1 LINYLYGIPFLRT
14 FGCVLVSTPDLLTL
28 VYKGEYISIPVD
40 LLHFRPDKP
49 LKEKFRKAL
58 TINTEA
64 IDIQLAISYCKK
76 NGVDLDIEIYDRIR
90 SPILYADMPSF
101 LKKYEVYVDIR
112 FVKETL
118 LANLSSTALQ
128 ALACDLS
135 VLDFRLNYLKTLP
148 IEHDP
153 MRIASE
159 LFSIYQRKKR
169 VYVKLFQF
177 LYSIQRSIFVKR

>member
-1 LINYLYGIPFLRT
+1 MRT

-28 VYKGEYISIPVD
+28 VYKGEYIPIPVD
-40 LLHFRPDKP
+40 LQHSRPDKP

-90 SPILYADMPSF
+90 SPVLYADMPSF

-112 FVKETL
+112 FVK
-118 LANLSSTALQ
+118 
-128 ALACDLS
+128 
-135 VLDFRLNYLKTLP
+135 
-148 IEHDP
+148 
-153 MRIASE
+153 
-159 LFSIYQRKKR
+159 
-169 VYVKLFQF
+169 
-177 LYSIQRSIFVKR
+177 